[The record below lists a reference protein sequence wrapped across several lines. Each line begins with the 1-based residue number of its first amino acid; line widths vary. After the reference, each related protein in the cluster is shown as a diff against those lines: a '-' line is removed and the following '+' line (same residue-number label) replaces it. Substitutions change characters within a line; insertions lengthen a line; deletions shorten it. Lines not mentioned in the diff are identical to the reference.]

1 MDDLSSRAALEDS
14 ASEVFNSQYYATS
27 CGSRPY
33 DHSDP
38 YWGVFF
44 GHIADEL
51 IRSFRPRR
59 LFDAGCAHGFLVEAF
74 WDRGVEAWGRD
85 ISSFANSDVRPDMRP
100 YCSVG
105 SIADPIEGKYD
116 LITCIEVLEHM
127 PEAEAIRAIESMTKA
142 TDRILFSSSPTDF
155 KEPTHINVRPPI
167 YWLRLFA
174 AQGFAPDLGY
184 DAAFILP
191 HTVVLERAAAAP
203 AERDLLACA
212 ELVRAR
218 VLLAERE
225 QKSRELEVEQT
236 RSAEKLK
243 ANRDR
248 ANYDEA
254 YLMAAISE
262 LESELEAARIEAEV
276 ERDKHRVVVNST
288 MWLALSPI
296 RSIVSFMPLSTRRK
310 LRRYLGY
317 RDAVPERRQ
326 RMPET

>member
-27 CGSRPY
+27 CGSQPY

-44 GHIADEL
+44 GRIADEL
-51 IRSFRPRR
+51 IRSFRPKRV
-59 LFDAGCAHGFLVEAF
+59 FDAGCAHGFLVEAF

-100 YCSVG
+100 YCAVG

-116 LITCIEVLEHM
+116 LVTCIEVLEHM
-127 PEAEAIRAIESMTKA
+127 PEAEAIRAIGAMARA

-155 KEPTHINVRPPI
+155 KETTHINVRPPI

-174 AQGFAPDLGY
+174 DQGFAPDLGY
-184 DAAFILP
+184 DATFILP
-191 HTVVLERAAAAP
+191 HTIVLERAGAAP

-225 QKSRELEVEQT
+225 QKNRELESEQK

-243 ANRDR
+243 ADRDR
-248 ANYDEA
+248 MNYDEA
-254 YLMAAISE
+254 QLIAVISE
-262 LESELEAARIEAEV
+262 LDAELQATRIEAEI
-276 ERDKHRVVVNST
+276 ERDRHRVMANST

-296 RSIVSFMPLSTRRK
+296 RSIASLVPLSVRKK
-310 LRRYLGY
+310 LRRSLGF
-317 RDAVPERRQ
+317 R
-326 RMPET
+326 

>member
-27 CGSRPY
+27 CGSQPY

-44 GHIADEL
+44 GRIADEL
-51 IRSFRPRR
+51 IRSFRPKRV
-59 LFDAGCAHGFLVEAF
+59 FDAGCAHGFLVEAL

-100 YCSVG
+100 YCAVG
-105 SIADPIEGKYD
+105 SIADPIEGRYD

-127 PEAEAIRAIESMTKA
+127 PEAEAIRAIGTMASA

-155 KEPTHINVRPPI
+155 KETTHINVRPPI

-174 AQGFAPDLGY
+174 DQGFAPDLGY
-184 DAAFILP
+184 DATYILP
-191 HTVVLERAAAAP
+191 HTIVLQRAGTAP

-225 QKSRELEVEQT
+225 QKNRDLAVEQT
-236 RSAEKLK
+236 RLVEKLNARLN
-243 ANRDR
+243 ANHDTR
-248 ANYDEA
+248 NYDEA
-254 YLMAAISE
+254 QLIVAISE
-262 LESELEAARIEAEV
+262 LEAELQATRAEAEA
-276 ERDKHRVVVNST
+276 ERDRYLLVVNST

-296 RSIVSFMPLSTRRK
+296 RSIVSFVPLSIRRQ
-310 LRRYLGY
+310 LRRYLGF
-317 RDAVPERRQ
+317 R
-326 RMPET
+326 

>member
-1 MDDLSSRAALEDS
+1 MNDLSSRAVSEDS
-14 ASEVFNSQYYATS
+14 ASEVFDSQYYATS
-27 CGSRPY
+27 CGSQPY
-33 DHSDP
+33 DHSHP

-44 GHIADEL
+44 GRIADEL
-51 IRSFRPRR
+51 IRSFRPQRV
-59 LFDAGCAHGFLVEAF
+59 FDAGCAHGFLVEAF

-127 PEAEAIRAIESMTKA
+127 PEAEAVRAIGSMARA

-155 KEPTHINVRPPI
+155 KETTHINVRPPI

-184 DAAFILP
+184 DATFILP
-191 HTVVLERAAAAP
+191 HTVVLERAGAAP
-203 AERDLLACA
+203 TERDLLACA

-218 VLLAERE
+218 VVLAERE

-243 ANRDR
+243 AEQTRAAEKLKANRDR

-254 YLMAAISE
+254 YLMAAIAE
-262 LESELEAARIEAEV
+262 LEAELEAARIEAEV
-276 ERDKHRVVVNST
+276 EREKHRVVVTST

-296 RSIVSFMPLSTRRK
+296 RSIVSFMPVSIRRK

-317 RDAVPERRQ
+317 R
-326 RMPET
+326 